1 MGVQVRHPKPG
12 AEENGRCNGLRR
24 HEAPIAPTAKES
36 GGRTEVSNINE
47 AIRELVQHA
56 YEKAPAIRLLL
67 NEAGVLPS
75 DIGCADDLAK
85 IPVLRKDSLVEMHQA
100 NPPFGGFL
108 TIDPDDLPRIYIS
121 PGPIYDPQ
129 PPADPESMLAP
140 FRTIGIGRGDRV
152 LNTFMYHLTPA
163 GILMDEALRACGAT
177 VIPTGPGNTEL
188 QIMMMMALGASGFVG
203 QPSYLMTLLDKA
215 AEMGMGAGTVPLK
228 KALFSAEP
236 YTPTQRERFAGEYGM
251 KTTSAYGTA
260 DLGFIGYTLDG
271 VQGFRI
277 MPSIYLQVCDPET
290 GAPLEAGETG
300 EIVATTLNKSY
311 PLIRFGT
318 GDLGAL
324 AAKPAPPCEGQQL
337 LGLFGRS
344 GDAIKV
350 RGMFLHPNQLQSAAM
365 QFPEIK
371 ELQAVVTRIKNRDV
385 VTVNV
390 ELNEGADE
398 TGLADKLSALAQQ
411 AVRLRID
418 TVNFVEAGVI
428 KPGARKIVDEREWD

>member
-1 MGVQVRHPKPG
+1 MTDLNGRIQELVRHG
-12 AEENGRCNGLRR
+12 
-24 HEAPIAPTAKES
+24 
-36 GGRTEVSNINE
+36 
-47 AIRELVQHA
+47 
-56 YEKAPAIRLLL
+56 YEHAPAIRQMMDD
-67 NEAGVLPS
+67 AGVSPG
-75 DIGCADDLAK
+75 DIHGADDLAK
-85 IPVLRKDSLVEMHQA
+85 IPVLKKDALVEIHQA

-129 PPADPESMLAP
+129 PLPEDPESQLAP
-140 FRTIGIGRGDRV
+140 FKYIGVGRGDRV

-163 GILMDEALRACGAT
+163 GILLDEAIRACGAT

-188 QIMMMMALGASGFVG
+188 QIMMMMALGATGFVG

-215 AEMGMGAGTVPLK
+215 AEMSLGAGAVPIK

-236 YTPTQRERFAGEYGM
+236 YTPSQRQRFEGEYSM
-251 KTTSAYGTA
+251 KTSSAYGTA
-260 DLGFIGYTLDG
+260 DLGFIGYTRDG
-271 VQGFRI
+271 VRGFCI
-277 MPSIYLQVCDPET
+277 MPNIFLQICDPET
-290 GAPLEAGETG
+290 GATLPAGETG
-300 EIVATTLNKSY
+300 EIVATTFNKAY

-324 AAKPAPPCEGQQL
+324 SPESSCEGQQL

-350 RGMFLHPNQLQSAAM
+350 RGMFLHPSQLQYAVM

-371 ELQAVVTRIKNRDV
+371 DLQVLITRPDNSDV
-385 VTVNV
+385 VTINV
-390 ELNEGADE
+390 ELHDGAE
-398 TGLADKLSALAQQ
+398 SAGIAEKLQALAQQ

-418 TVNFVEAGVI
+418 AVNFVAAGSI
-428 KPGARKIVDEREWD
+428 DSKARKIVDARDWD

>member
-1 MGVQVRHPKPG
+1 MSDIDAR
-12 AEENGRCNGLRR
+12 
-24 HEAPIAPTAKES
+24 
-36 GGRTEVSNINE
+36 
-47 AIRELVQHA
+47 IRELVLHA
-56 YEKAPAIRLLL
+56 YDHAPAIRTLMDA
-67 NEAGVLPS
+67 AGVTPAQ
-75 DIGCADDLAK
+75 IQCADDLAK
-85 IPVLRKDSLVEMHQA
+85 IPVLSKDSLVEIHQA

-108 TIDPDDLPRIYIS
+108 TIDPYDLPRIYIS

-129 PPADPESMLAP
+129 PPLDDPESQLAP
-140 FRTIGIGRGDRV
+140 FKYIGIGRGDRI

-163 GILMDEALRACGAT
+163 GILLDEAIRACGAT

-188 QIMMMMALGASGFVG
+188 QIMMTMALGATGFVG

-215 AEMGMGAGTVPLK
+215 AEMGMGADAVPLK

-236 YTPTQRERFAGEYGM
+236 YTPSQRERFECEYGM

-260 DLGFIGYTLDG
+260 DLGFIGYTREG
-271 VQGFRI
+271 VLGFCI

-290 GAPLEAGETG
+290 GAPLPDGETG
-300 EIVATTLNKSY
+300 EIVATTMNKSY

-324 AAKPAPPCEGQQL
+324 APQPQCEGQQL

-350 RGMFLHPNQLQSAAM
+350 RGMFLHPNQLQYAVM

-371 ELQAVVTRIKNRDV
+371 DIQVVITRTENRDV
-385 VTVNV
+385 VTVKV
-390 ELNEGADE
+390 ELEADAAGVGVAE
-398 TGLADKLSALAQQ
+398 KLTALAQQ

-418 TVNFVEAGVI
+418 AVNFVDAGSI
-428 KPGARKIVDEREWD
+428 DPGARKILDQRDWD

>member
-1 MGVQVRHPKPG
+1 MTDIDDR
-12 AEENGRCNGLRR
+12 
-24 HEAPIAPTAKES
+24 
-36 GGRTEVSNINE
+36 
-47 AIRELVQHA
+47 IRELVQHA
-56 YEKAPAIRLLL
+56 YERAPAVRTLLD
-67 NEAGVLPS
+67 EAGLAPS
-75 DIGCADDLAK
+75 DIQGAEDLAK
-85 IPVLRKDSLVEMHQA
+85 IPVLSKDSLVEIHGA

-108 TIDPDDLPRIYIS
+108 TIDPADLPRIYIS

-129 PPADPESMLAP
+129 PPPEDPEALLAP
-140 FRTIGIGRGDRV
+140 FEYIGIGRGDRV

-163 GILMDEALRACGAT
+163 GILLDEAIRACGAT

-215 AEMGMGAGTVPLK
+215 AEMGMGAGAVPLK

-236 YTPTQRERFAGEYGM
+236 YTPSQQARFEGEYGM

-260 DLGFIGYTLDG
+260 DLGFIGYTREGL
-271 VQGFRI
+271 QGFCI
-277 MPSIYLQVCDPET
+277 MPSIYLQICDPET
-290 GAPLEAGETG
+290 GAPLPAGETG

-324 AAKPAPPCEGQQL
+324 APAPQCEGQQL
-337 LGLFGRS
+337 LGLYGRS

-350 RGMFLHPNQLQSAAM
+350 RGMFLHPNQLKAAAM

-371 ELQAVVTRIKNRDV
+371 EIQVVITRPANRDV

-390 ELNEGADE
+390 ELYEGAD
-398 TGLADKLSALAQQ
+398 GGDLAEKLGALAQQ
-411 AVRLRID
+411 ATRLRID
-418 TVNFVEAGVI
+418 AVHILEAGAI
-428 KPGARKIVDEREWD
+428 DPNARKIVDEREWA

>member
-1 MGVQVRHPKPG
+1 MKDLDRRLSELVRH
-12 AEENGRCNGLRR
+12 
-24 HEAPIAPTAKES
+24 
-36 GGRTEVSNINE
+36 
-47 AIRELVQHA
+47 A
-56 YEKAPAIRLLL
+56 YDHAPAIRGLMD
-67 NEAGVLPS
+67 EAGLEPA
-75 DIGCADDLAK
+75 DINGADDLAR
-85 IPVLRKDSLVEMHQA
+85 IPVLSKDSLVDIHRE

-108 TIDPDDLPRIYIS
+108 TIDPADLPRIYIS

-129 PPADPESMLAP
+129 PPPADPDAQLAP
-140 FRTIGIGRGDRV
+140 FRYIGIGRGDRV

-163 GILMDEALRACGAT
+163 GILLDEAIRACGAT

-215 AEMGMGAGTVPLK
+215 AEMGMGADALPLK

-236 YTPTQRERFAGEYGM
+236 YTPSQRERFEGEYGM

-260 DLGFIGYTLDG
+260 DLGVVGYTRAGL
-271 VQGFRI
+271 QGFCI
-277 MPSIYLQVCDPET
+277 MPSVYLQICDPET
-290 GAPLEAGETG
+290 GALLADGETG
-300 EIVATTLNKSY
+300 EIVATTLNKAY

-324 AAKPAPPCEGQQL
+324 APQPGCEGQQL

-350 RGMFLHPNQLQSAAM
+350 RGMFLHPNQLGYVVM

-371 ELQAVVTRIKNRDV
+371 DIQVVITRPENRDV
-385 VTVNV
+385 VTVNL
-390 ELNEGADE
+390 ELREGASGE
-398 TGLADKLSALAQQ
+398 GIGEKLSALAQQ
-411 AVRLRID
+411 AARLRID
-418 TVNFVEAGVI
+418 AVNIVAAGSI
-428 KPGARKIVDEREWD
+428 DPAARKIVDERVWD

>member
-1 MGVQVRHPKPG
+1 M
-12 AEENGRCNGLRR
+12 
-24 HEAPIAPTAKES
+24 TD
-36 GGRTEVSNINE
+36 INQQ
-47 AIRELVQHA
+47 IRELVKHA
-56 YEKAPAIRLLL
+56 YGRAPAIRSLLDD
-67 NEAGVLPS
+67 AGVKPA
-75 DIGCADDLAK
+75 DIQNAGDLAK
-85 IPVLRKDSLVEMHQA
+85 IPVLSKDSLVEMHQA

-108 TIDPDDLPRIYIS
+108 TIDPNDLPRIYIS

-129 PPADPESMLAP
+129 PPPADPEAMLAP
-140 FRTIGIGRGDRV
+140 FRYIGIGRGDRV

-163 GILMDEALRACGAT
+163 GILLDEALRACGAT

-188 QIMMMMALGASGFVG
+188 QIMMMMALGATGFAG

-215 AEMGMGAGTVPLK
+215 AEMGMAAGAVPLK

-236 YTPTQRERFAGEYGM
+236 YTPSQRERFEGEYGM

-260 DLGFIGYTLDG
+260 DLGFIGYTRDG
-271 VQGFRI
+271 VTGFSI
-277 MPSIYLQVCDPET
+277 MPSVYLQVCDPET
-290 GAPLEAGETG
+290 GDPLTDGETG

-324 AAKPAPPCEGQQL
+324 APQPQCDGQQL

-350 RGMFLHPNQLQSAAM
+350 RGMFLHPNQLQYAVM

-371 ELQAVVTRIKNRDV
+371 EIQVVITRPENRDV

-390 ELNEGADE
+390 ELNEGADG
-398 TGLADKLSALAQQ
+398 TGVAEKLSALAQQ

-418 TVNFVEAGVI
+418 TVNFVAAGFI
-428 KPGARKIVDEREWD
+428 EPGARKIVDEREWD

>member
-1 MGVQVRHPKPG
+1 M
-12 AEENGRCNGLRR
+12 
-24 HEAPIAPTAKES
+24 TD
-36 GGRTEVSNINE
+36 INKR
-47 AIRELVQHA
+47 ISELVQHA
-56 YEKAPAIRLLL
+56 YDKAPAIRSLMD
-67 NEAGVLPS
+67 EADVAPA
-75 DIGCADDLAK
+75 DIRGTDDLAR
-85 IPVLRKDSLVEMHQA
+85 IPVLSKDSLVEIHQA

-129 PPADPESMLAP
+129 PPPADPESMLAP

-163 GILMDEALRACGAT
+163 GILLDEALRACGAT
-177 VIPTGPGNTEL
+177 VVPTGPGNTEL

-215 AEMGMGAGTVPLK
+215 AEMGMGVGVVPLK

-236 YTPTQRERFAGEYGM
+236 YTPSQRERFEGEYGM

-260 DLGFIGYTLDG
+260 DLGFIGYTREG
-271 VQGFRI
+271 VQGFCI
-277 MPSIYLQVCDPET
+277 MPDIFLQICDPET
-290 GAPLEAGETG
+290 GAPLAAGETG

-324 AAKPAPPCEGQQL
+324 AAQPQWEGQQL

-350 RGMFLHPNQLQSAAM
+350 RGMFLHPNQLQYAVM

-371 ELQAVVTRIKNRDV
+371 DMQVAITRIKNRDV

-390 ELNEGADE
+390 ELIEGADGR
-398 TGLADKLSALAQQ
+398 GLAEKLSALAQQ
-411 AVRLRID
+411 AARLRID
-418 TVNFVEAGVI
+418 AVNFVEAGVI
-428 KPGARKIVDEREWD
+428 EPGARKIVDEREWD